1 MQNNASLWVCVALKG
16 LCMLAV
22 DQEVYPVRKTTA
34 AAVFCG
40 GLERAPAIE
49 INLMSGH
56 EMTVHVF
63 RFLR

>member
-1 MQNNASLWVCVALKG
+1 
-16 LCMLAV
+16 MLAV